1 MKTKIKYLILSVS
14 VIFLSCSTA
23 KNKRYPSY
31 VIGEKTFERILV
43 NKDSLN
49 IVTPGVELYNT
60 SSESKADYS
69 KRNQLQTSILNK
81 LKTELNDSKIYELE
95 LMSKDYLTVN
105 KVLERISFEKQN
117 NPNLIITAPNEILIP
132 NIKYSVLVRVF
143 GYYGKTE
150 KSILYI
156 TLINNKDKLIESV
169 DRYDFNYSPLNNDLI
184 DNQIKKALTKIIKT

>member
-1 MKTKIKYLILSVS
+1 MKTFVYLLLFLSIIV
-14 VIFLSCSTA
+14 LSCSTS
-23 KNKRYPSY
+23 KNKSYPSY
-31 VIGEKTFERILV
+31 VVGEKKFERIFV
-43 NKDSLN
+43 NKDSLH
-49 IVTPGVELYNT
+49 IVTPSIELYNT
-60 SSESKADYS
+60 SSESKADYP
-69 KRNQLQTSILNK
+69 KRNQLQTSILER
-81 LKTELNDSKIYELE
+81 LKTELNNSEVHELE

-105 KVLERISFEKQN
+105 KVIEGISFEKQN